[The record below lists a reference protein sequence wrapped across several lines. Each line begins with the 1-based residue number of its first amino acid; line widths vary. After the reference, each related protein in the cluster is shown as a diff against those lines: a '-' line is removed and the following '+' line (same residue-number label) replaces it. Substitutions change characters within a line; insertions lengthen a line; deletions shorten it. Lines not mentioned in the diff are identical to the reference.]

1 MYVHLHRFGL
11 LKGLNDV
18 VSRLCIYIKKTSGF
32 SWVCRGH
39 PGSGS
44 TGFHRANSPREFL
57 LRSEPIPGPGWPGP
71 RSTHRAGPGFKI
83 KTINMKIK
91 GLIIQGKQNRP
102 KLPKTWFFLK
112 KIINTAIILKKNLI
126 IQARTNLTESNTN
139 EILLDLCKQFHTRLK
154 RAITI
159 KFQAEQNLKF

>member
-44 TGFHRANSPREFL
+44 TGPTPRASFYLDPN
-57 LRSEPIPGPGWPGP
+57 RSQARAGQVPGP

-112 KIINTAIILKKNLI
+112 KIINTAIILKTNLI